1 VWGREL
7 LVGAVRIKCINING
21 WRFVQSDMIG
31 WRRMCVRCGLLGGLT
46 LKLLS

>member
-1 VWGREL
+1 VGPGAT
-7 LVGAVRIKCINING
+7 LVGAVRVSALILTAG
-21 WRFVQSDMIG
+21 EFVQSDMIG